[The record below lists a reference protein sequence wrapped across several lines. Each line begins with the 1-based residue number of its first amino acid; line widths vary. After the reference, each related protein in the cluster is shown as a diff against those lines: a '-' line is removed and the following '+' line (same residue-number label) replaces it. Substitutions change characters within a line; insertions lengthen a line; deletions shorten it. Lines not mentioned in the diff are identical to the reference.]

1 MVETYV
7 HMCVCT
13 RTIADFRYNTRKVLV
28 QLSSRGV
35 VTVIHVDVISVTIR
49 ILHTCPIELGEK
61 VMVVVA
67 GTKSAAAAGNI
78 IMSTR

>member
-7 HMCVCT
+7 HMYACT

-28 QLSSRGV
+28 QLYSRGE
-35 VTVIHVDVISVTIR
+35 VTVIDVISVTIR

>member
-7 HMCVCT
+7 HMYACT
-13 RTIADFRYNTRKVLV
+13 RTIADFRYNIRKVLV
-28 QLSSRGV
+28 QLYSRGE
-35 VTVIHVDVISVTIR
+35 VTVIDVISINIR